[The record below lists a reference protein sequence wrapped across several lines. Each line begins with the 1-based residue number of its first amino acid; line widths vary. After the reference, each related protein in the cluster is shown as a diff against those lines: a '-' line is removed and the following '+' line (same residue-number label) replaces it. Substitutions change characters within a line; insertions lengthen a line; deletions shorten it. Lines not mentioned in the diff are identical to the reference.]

1 MEVWFSGAR
10 VPFSKFPLPF
20 SISILTLH
28 TVEDSRRKIISVSC
42 ALILNGE
49 KVLAVKR
56 SESMSLA
63 GFWEFPGGKIEKGE
77 SSEECLKREI
87 KEELA
92 LEVELVQP
100 LTPVEYTYPA
110 PMTIQLIPF
119 LALIKS
125 GEIRLAEH
133 EEYRWLGQKEL
144 FEVNWAPADIPIVEE
159 LSSKWGCLIG
169 KQ

>member
-1 MEVWFSGAR
+1 MIFQ
-10 VPFSKFPLPF
+10 
-20 SISILTLH
+20 
-28 TVEDSRRKIISVSC
+28 
-42 ALILNGE
+42 GE

-56 SESMSLA
+56 SKSMPLA

-77 SSEECLKREI
+77 SPEECLKREI

-92 LEVELVQP
+92 LEIELVQP
-100 LTPVEYTYPA
+100 LSPVEYTYSA
-110 PMTIQLIPF
+110 PTTIQLIPF
-119 LALIKS
+119 VVRIKG
-125 GEIRLAEH
+125 GEIKLAEH

-159 LSSKWGCLIG
+159 LSSIWGCLIS